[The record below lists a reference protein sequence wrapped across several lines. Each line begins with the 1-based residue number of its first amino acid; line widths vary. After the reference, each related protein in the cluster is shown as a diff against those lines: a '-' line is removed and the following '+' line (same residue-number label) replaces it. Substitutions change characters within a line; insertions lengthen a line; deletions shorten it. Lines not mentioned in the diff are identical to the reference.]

1 MGLFFHEIGV
11 MFGIESMWNPSAVVV
26 LLLAIAAY
34 SYGCTR
40 VRQADE
46 DRVTVRHNVFFGLSA
61 LIFALAF
68 ASPLDA
74 IASHDLFSVHTFVHL
89 LEIML
94 MTPLLIAGLPVSM
107 LRGLLRTLRV
117 PPRSFHPAVIV
128 IAFNVIFF
136 SFHLPPLFDETLVS
150 GWFHLLEHILFFVA
164 AFFLWM
170 PVLSPLPEV
179 PRLKPGPLLLYAFF
193 TVNFTMPGQ
202 ILLVLAQRVFYSY
215 PVASIT
221 QFGLSPVQD
230 QQLGFLLMIAGMF
243 VPFLGVAIY
252 AFSRYDNSRW
262 YS

>member
-1 MGLFFHEIGV
+1 MGV
-11 MFGIESMWNPSAVVV
+11 MFGIWSMWNPSAVIV
-26 LLLAIAAY
+26 LLLGIASY
-34 SYGCTR
+34 IYGCTR

-46 DRVTVRHNVFFGLSA
+46 GRVRVRHILFFALSA
-61 LIFALAF
+61 FVFALAF

-107 LRGLLRTLRV
+107 LRGLLKSLRV
-117 PPRSFHPAVIV
+117 SPRSFHPAVIV
-128 IAFNVIFF
+128 ISFNVIFF
-136 SFHLPPLFDETLVS
+136 SFHIPPLFDETLVS
-150 GWFHLLEHILFFVA
+150 GWFHLLEHVLFFVA

-215 PVASIT
+215 PASAIAL
-221 QFGLSPVQD
+221 FGLSPVQD

-243 VPFLGVAIY
+243 IPFLGVAIY
-252 AFSRYDNSRW
+252 AFSRYDNSSW